1 MMHILRCLYRF
12 LLRAFFFTMTRLKVE
27 GKENIPR
34 EGAFLL
40 LPNHLSNI
48 DGPLM
53 LGITPRELELIGPG
67 DFKVKPWIKYIV
79 MKMYGP
85 ILVDRGKADS
95 GSMKAVTDKIRIG
108 RPLLMFPGGGMWE
121 KRGLHYKNGAAY
133 FSLLTQ
139 VRIVPA
145 GISGTY
151 MHTRKAFT
159 FQFPRITV
167 RFGEPIGP
175 VPKPAHRE
183 RQDMLDSWMRTVE
196 QSIFSLLEPEDQQLY
211 LNWERMQYQLDLLI
225 SIKSRKGKQSAEPDR
240 RTLRFPVL
248 AELIQ
253 KPNLFR
259 PLYQNTG
266 NKLNFFRRHSTY
278 TDISDAERD
287 CGRLFESIRQQPFD
301 RYIPYR
307 MGEEAEDA
315 ILKELKQLKDLLKS
329 VQKEYPD
336 ERVYVLL
343 ERSSFQS
350 ADAEPGDSVSAEG
363 KSSLNES

>member
-1 MMHILRCLYRF
+1 MMHMLRCLYRF

-27 GKENIPR
+27 GKEHIPR
-34 EGAFLL
+34 DGAFLL

-53 LGITPRELELIGPG
+53 LGITPRELEFIGPG
-67 DFKVKPWIKYIV
+67 DFKVKPWIKYIA

-85 ILVDRGKADS
+85 ILMDRGKADS
-95 GSMKAVTDKIRIG
+95 GSMKAVTDKIRTG

-139 VRIVPA
+139 VPIVPA
-145 GISGTY
+145 AISGAY

-159 FQFPRITV
+159 FRFPRITV
-167 RFGEPIGP
+167 RFGKPVGP
-175 VPKPAHRE
+175 VPRPAHRSD
-183 RQDMLDSWMRTVE
+183 RQKVLDSWMQIVE
-196 QSIFSLLEPEDQQLY
+196 QNIFSLLEPEDRQLY
-211 LNWERMQYQLDLLI
+211 LKWERMQYQLDLLI
-225 SIKSRKGKQSAEPDR
+225 TVKSRKGRQSAKPDR

-266 NKLNFFRRHSTY
+266 NKLHFLRRYSTY
-278 TDISDAERD
+278 THISEAELD
-287 CGRLFESIRQQPFD
+287 CSRLSESIQQQPFD

-307 MGEEAEDA
+307 MGEKAEDA
-315 ILKELKQLKDLLKS
+315 ILEELEQLKDLLKS
-329 VQKEYPD
+329 VRKEYPD

-343 ERSSFQS
+343 ERSSFES
-350 ADAEPGDSVSAEG
+350 EDAEQGDSVSAEG
-363 KSSLNES
+363 ESS